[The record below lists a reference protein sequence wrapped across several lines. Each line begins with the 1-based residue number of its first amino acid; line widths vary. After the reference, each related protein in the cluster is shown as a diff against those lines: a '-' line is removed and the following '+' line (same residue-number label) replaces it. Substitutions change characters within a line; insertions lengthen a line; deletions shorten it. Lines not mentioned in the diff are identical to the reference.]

1 MHTATLPNIPA
12 PSKNGQGKV
21 KKTKKADKIIKKF
34 TIISTGSGLIPN
46 PVASVGATVG
56 AQLFMIKELCELFK
70 VPFEEQQ
77 TAVLINSV
85 IGGVLT
91 KAISMFVSTVVPNNS
106 PTNGPDFSG
115 AAICGLYT
123 ATVGEYYKDHFQNG
137 GNLENATLSDLG
149 DYFMA
154 EIQRG
159 DIGLNSLAN
168 PSSIMTRLIK

>member
-1 MHTATLPNIPA
+1 MNTATLPNVPA
-12 PSKNGQGKV
+12 PSKNGQ

-56 AQLFMIKELCELFK
+56 AQLFMIKDLCELFK
-70 VPFEEQQ
+70 VSYEEQQ

-91 KAISMFVSTVVPNNS
+91 KAISMVVSTLIPNNS
-106 PTNGPDFSG
+106 ATNGPDFSG

-123 ATVGEYYKDHFQNG
+123 ATVGEYYKDHFQSG

-159 DIGLNSLAN
+159 DIGLSSFTN